1 MTIAKM
7 IASVTTIAG
16 IAITAT
22 ACMTDGE
29 LAGATETAE
38 AVDTAEASSAST
50 ICRLVKH
57 FRYTHNGEGFQWDV
71 TTEIGTGRQFVDEF
85 KPRFRRQYSVSPVWS
100 DCPAPNEIVRLRSGS
115 IVLVGSHNCFY
126 TQTGALREEY
136 HGSDYQRLLIPQIPF
151 VTFNCDP

>member
-7 IASVTTIAG
+7 IACVTTIAG

-29 LAGATETAE
+29 PGGASETADPT
-38 AVDTAEASSAST
+38 DTGEVSSAST

-57 FRYTHNGEGFQWDV
+57 FRYSHAGVGFGWDV

-85 KPRFRRQYSVSPVWS
+85 KPGFRRQYSVSPRWS
-100 DCPAPNEIVRLRSGS
+100 DCPAPNEIVRLRGP

-126 TQTGALREEY
+126 TPSGELREEY
-136 HGSDYQRLLIPQIPF
+136 HGSDYQRLLIPQVPF
-151 VTFNCDP
+151 VTYNCDP